1 MSAEQRLTDL
11 EVKLGEM
18 ELRLAEADSIIS
30 ARNREVV
37 ELKVALE

>member
-1 MSAEQRLTDL
+1 MSAEQRATDL

-18 ELRLAEADSIIS
+18 ELRLAEADNIIS